1 MLASVVTA
9 PVPTDVAR
17 GAWAKISPVLV
28 FFGGVGGWWWVVT
41 GEGKVKGAGSLG
53 SLWNSGAGA
62 RLAKQLARGRWL
74 AVPGRLC
81 GVCSVVS
88 YSPAPWR
95 VQYHR
100 RCQA

>member
-17 GAWAKISPVLV
+17 GAWAKISAVLV
-28 FFGGVGGWWWVVT
+28 LFGGWWWQVR
-41 GEGKVKGAGSLG
+41 GGGRGAGSLG
-53 SLWNSGAGA
+53 FSWNPGAGA
-62 RLAKQLARGRWL
+62 RLEMQLARGRWL